1 MKASQED
8 IMQAKQLRRRFCELA
23 FSGLLYTKML
33 KTIPEPMMY
42 VKELE
47 NHLEEMKF
55 H

>member
-8 IMQAKQLRRRFCELA
+8 IMHERKLHKRFLELA
-23 FSGLLYTKML
+23 FGGLPYTKML
-33 KTIPEPMMY
+33 KTIPEY
-42 VKELE
+42 TTYAKELG